1 MGIFK
6 WVFSGGKNDCF
17 GDGVPSFVCWW
28 HFNSL
33 CQWSG
38 TAWPLEMCFALF
50 QSWLRF
56 KINLGKL
63 EMVPVG
69 KVHKIEAL
77 AGVLGY
83 KISSLPL
90 KYLSPPLGEL

>member
-1 MGIFK
+1 
-6 WVFSGGKNDCF
+6 
-17 GDGVPSFVCWW
+17 
-28 HFNSL
+28 
-33 CQWSG
+33 
-38 TAWPLEMCFALF
+38 MCFALF

-69 KVHKIEAL
+69 KVHEIEAL
-77 AGVLGY
+77 AGVHGY

-90 KYLSPPLGEL
+90 KYLSPPFGEL

>member
-1 MGIFK
+1 
-6 WVFSGGKNDCF
+6 
-17 GDGVPSFVCWW
+17 
-28 HFNSL
+28 
-33 CQWSG
+33 
-38 TAWPLEMCFALF
+38 MCFALF

-56 KINLGKL
+56 KIDLGKL

-69 KVHKIEAL
+69 KVHEIEAL

-90 KYLSPPLGEL
+90 KYLSPPLGVL

>member
-1 MGIFK
+1 
-6 WVFSGGKNDCF
+6 
-17 GDGVPSFVCWW
+17 
-28 HFNSL
+28 
-33 CQWSG
+33 
-38 TAWPLEMCFALF
+38 MCFALF

-69 KVHKIEAL
+69 KVHEIEAL
-77 AGVLGY
+77 AGVHGY

-90 KYLSPPLGEL
+90 KYLSPPFGELKSKADVGQIREYFCVVVVG